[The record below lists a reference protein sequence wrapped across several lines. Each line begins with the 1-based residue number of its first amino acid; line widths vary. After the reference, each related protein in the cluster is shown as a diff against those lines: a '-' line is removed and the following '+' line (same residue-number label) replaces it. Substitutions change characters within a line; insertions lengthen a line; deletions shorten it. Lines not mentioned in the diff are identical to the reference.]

1 MSKRVREMCITVP
14 FQENG
19 RRRRQQRV
27 VGSGNKRLH
36 ETVEWCDWIQVVQ
49 LQLGLFIF
57 IVEWY
62 FYVFFFNN
70 GVFSSYGIK
79 VCLGLELQ
87 EKGAAKFLILHES
100 PQGEVKAQGQEF

>member
-1 MSKRVREMCITVP
+1 MC
-14 FQENG
+14 
-19 RRRRQQRV
+19 
-27 VGSGNKRLH
+27 
-36 ETVEWCDWIQVVQ
+36 
-49 LQLGLFIF
+49 
-57 IVEWY
+57 
-62 FYVFFFNN
+62 FFFNN